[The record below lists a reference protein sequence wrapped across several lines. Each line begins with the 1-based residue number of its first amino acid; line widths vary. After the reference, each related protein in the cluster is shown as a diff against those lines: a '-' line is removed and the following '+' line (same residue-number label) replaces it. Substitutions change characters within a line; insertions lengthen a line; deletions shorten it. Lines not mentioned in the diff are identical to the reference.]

1 METDQSQEV
10 LDAIL
15 GDRDR
20 DGDGDRGIRIVSKGR
35 KEGIRLL
42 LA

>member
-20 DGDGDRGIRIVSKGR
+20 DRDRGIRIVSKGR

>member
-20 DGDGDRGIRIVSKGR
+20 DRGIRIVSKGR